1 MHKRVVMGLVLAA
14 GLGLTSPALAAPT
27 YLECKLS
34 YLDGAV
40 INLALD
46 EQARKVTWSRD
57 DAAMVSDAAFSA
69 DKVSWKTQSGM
80 MFVVSRDDLSLTRTD
95 LDENTSDVS
104 RCSLARA
111 RKRAF

>member
-1 MHKRVVMGLVLAA
+1 MQKRVVMGLMFTV
-14 GLGLTSPALAAPT
+14 GLGITSPARAAPT

-40 INLALD
+40 VNLALD
-46 EQARKVTWSRD
+46 EQARKVTWSRG

-80 MFVVSRDDLSLTRTD
+80 MFVVSRVDLSLTRTD

-104 RCSLARA
+104 GCSLVRA